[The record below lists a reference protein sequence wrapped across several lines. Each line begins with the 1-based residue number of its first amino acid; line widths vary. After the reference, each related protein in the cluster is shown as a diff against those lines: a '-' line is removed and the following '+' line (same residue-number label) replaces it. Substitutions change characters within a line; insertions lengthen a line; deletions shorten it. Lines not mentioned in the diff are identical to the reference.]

1 MYFVD
6 VARNE
11 KIVLSDSF
19 GSFVL
24 HQTKFPTLF
33 DLSTVW
39 VRFSTQLLQWNPW
52 FISHQES
59 LNFIKSIKKLT
70 EPFIIQTF
78 LHLYS
83 LYILH
88 QHSFFN
94 THNSQKQNENAFL
107 FLACNYGLFVLIQ
120 VIETISSSDEI
131 QQNVQQDVQEQWA
144 SVVEMFMYSLNI
156 EMSETKFNT
165 ISRPFRLFFGKIE
178 KKEVEN
184 YEKLPDMY
192 AKIANDLYSKE
203 FTIHFQHVFF
213 AITFKCIKTYVSTL
227 ILPCNVSIFSRNQ
240 FDNIL
245 RICESMN
252 LQLQSTTVLNS
263 TDFNF
268 IQKEINKI
276 RNCAE
281 QCNVISNYQ
290 PLVTFSVQFK
300 KNFPAED
307 AKQFA
312 FCLKI
317 AKDIH
322 DELSALITEYLNIKI
337 NPEVVREQIKECDC
351 QKIVDEIENI
361 QFFIEH
367 YSQFKLKCCQFESC
381 WCDQYD
387 WSEFDVEILVFDE
400 IDSFEIDAWKT
411 TMSQMETYFGAF
423 GSVAAQFEQINLDP
437 FKNGIQKI
445 NEISPDS
452 LQFVAPILFWFD
464 FIDSFISLVTKI
476 ANISTNS
483 NDFRAIC
490 EQIIRTLSDTD
501 QFSKWVVH
509 FDAMIDKITSF
520 QNNKRFQT
528 IQARCKEL
536 RSS

>member
-120 VIETISSSDEI
+120 VIETISLSGEI
-131 QQNVQQDVQEQWA
+131 QQDVQTQWRN
-144 SVVEMFMYSLNI
+144 VLEMFEYSI
-156 EMSETKFNT
+156 FEYKESSFNT
-165 ISRPFRLFFGKIE
+165 ISRPFRLFFRKIK
-178 KKEVEN
+178 KKEVEK

-192 AKIANDLYSKE
+192 EIATKLYSKE

-213 AITFKCIKTYVSTL
+213 AITLKCIKTYVSTL

-387 WSEFDVEILVFDE
+387 WSEFDADILVFDE
-400 IDSFEIDAWKT
+400 IDSFEINAWKT
-411 TMSQMETYFGAF
+411 TMKQMETYFGAF
-423 GSVAAQFEQINLDP
+423 ESVAAQFEQINLGH

-445 NEISPDS
+445 NEISPES

-476 ANISTNS
+476 ANISTSS
-483 NDFRAIC
+483 NNLKDIC
-490 EQIIRTLSDTD
+490 EQIIRNLSNAD

-509 FDAMIDKITSF
+509 YDDMINKITALQTSE
-520 QNNKRFQT
+520 RFQT